1 VSRSFVFSIILHIV
15 AVGAAL
21 LSSPFENRKKDD
33 LGEVIKVTLRS
44 MSEIRKEAPE
54 QPPMVIPK
62 PQMADDDPDIPIDDP
77 KTIKTKK
84 EVKKP
89 EEQPKPKPKEPE
101 KKEAPTT
108 TTETTEPKE
117 KEIETKS
124 TDVGQMF
131 AGAVVHS
138 TSFDYPYWYDQ
149 AFSKIKSNTRN
160 TVSSDSPL
168 ICKVYFEVI
177 QSGRLITVKVVE
189 SSGISQFDDACVS
202 AIERSAPFP
211 PLPRQFHEE
220 ILGISLPFSTA
231 SLGN

>member
-1 VSRSFVFSIILHIV
+1 M
-15 AVGAAL
+15 AL
-21 LSSPFENRKKDD
+21 VSSPFENRDKKN

-44 MSEIRKEAPE
+44 MSEIQKEAPE

-84 EVKKP
+84 DLKQP
-89 EEQPKPKPKEPE
+89 EEKPKPKPKDPE
-101 KKEAPTT
+101 KKVTPSAS
-108 TTETTEPKE
+108 TEMSEPKE

-131 AGAVVHS
+131 AGATVHS
-138 TSFDYPYWYDQ
+138 ASFDYPYWYDQ
-149 AFSKIKSNTRN
+149 AFSKIRSNMRN

-189 SSGISQFDDACVS
+189 SSGISQFDDACVL
-202 AIERSAPFP
+202 AIESSAPFP

-231 SLGN
+231 SLEN